1 MGRAIERPTLS
12 GSSTTNRRLKE
23 AGAIKM
29 EFSHR
34 GLHRISI
41 DERTVK
47 MAYLKPVWSNGPY
60 TVVRFRRTGTAAY
73 LRLISTKKAG
83 YIDADFL
90 SSINFSLA
98 FRRRT
103 IHSSKLGPPGPWQ
116 KPHLAKTRLCGQN
129 RHCCSKLRFPGSRC

>member
-12 GSSTTNRRLKE
+12 GSSTTTRRLRE

-34 GLHRISI
+34 GLHWISI

-47 MAYLKPVWSNGPY
+47 TAYLKPVWSNGPY
-60 TVVRFRRTGTAAY
+60 TAEGFRRIGTAAY
-73 LRLISTKKAG
+73 LIMARRLISTKKAG

-90 SSINFSLA
+90 SSIPY
-98 FRRRT
+98 
-103 IHSSKLGPPGPWQ
+103 IHPSWDDPAGGKNLTWTKPDFLGS
-116 KPHLAKTRLCGQN
+116 TRPTHGIG
-129 RHCCSKLRFPGSRC
+129 F